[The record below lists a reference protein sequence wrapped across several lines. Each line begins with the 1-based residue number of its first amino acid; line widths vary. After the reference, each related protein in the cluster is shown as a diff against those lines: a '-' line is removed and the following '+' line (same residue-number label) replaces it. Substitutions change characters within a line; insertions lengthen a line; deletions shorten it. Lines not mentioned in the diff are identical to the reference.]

1 MVYLQENGFDV
12 EARNVS
18 FQALASVR
26 AERGVSAQFAGCH
39 TAVIDGYVV
48 EGHVSANAIRQMLED
63 RPPIVGLA
71 VPGMPMGSP
80 GMGGMPQRYNVLA
93 IDSAGGVSVYERH

>member
-1 MVYLQENGFDV
+1 VVYLQENGFDV
-12 EARNVS
+12 EARDVS
-18 FQALASVR
+18 FQTLVNVR
-26 AERGVSAQFAGCH
+26 AEQGISAGFAGCH

-48 EGHVSANAIRQMLED
+48 EGHVSAGAIKRMLED
-63 RPPIVGLA
+63 RPAIVGLA
-71 VPGMPMGSP
+71 VPGMPAGSP